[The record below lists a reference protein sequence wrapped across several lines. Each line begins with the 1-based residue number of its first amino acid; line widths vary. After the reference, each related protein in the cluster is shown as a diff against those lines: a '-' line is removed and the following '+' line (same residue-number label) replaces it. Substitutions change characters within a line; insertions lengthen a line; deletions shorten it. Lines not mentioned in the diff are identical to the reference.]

1 MNSDFTLLIF
11 LQHYPYN
18 RQIQFISNKDLLI
31 DDDVAGF
38 LPTTEQQVSKDVLD
52 NIYAYA
58 STRNR

>member
-1 MNSDFTLLIF
+1 MNSDFILMIF

-18 RQIQFISNKDLLI
+18 RQIQFISKKDLLI

-38 LPTTEQQVSKDVLD
+38 LPITEQQVSKDVLD

-58 STRNR
+58 STRNK